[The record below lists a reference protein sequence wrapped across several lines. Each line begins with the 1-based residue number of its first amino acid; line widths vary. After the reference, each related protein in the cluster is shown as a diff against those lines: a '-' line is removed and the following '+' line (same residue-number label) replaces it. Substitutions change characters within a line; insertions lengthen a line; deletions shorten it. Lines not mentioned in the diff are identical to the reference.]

1 MQLLIASIASA
12 AIVLASPFMGQLQSF
27 LRRSLSTKN
36 YVLLFGV
43 GVIVAVGLAIL
54 FALLRIRE
62 RRAARFGLLLLA
74 LAFGASYMWLTATP
88 WPEVNAVER
97 VHFVEYGVIA
107 FLFYRAS
114 LYRRSLGPGGET
126 DPSIIILPLL
136 ASFMVGTL
144 DEWLQ
149 WFIPVRVGE
158 AHDVFLNL
166 ASISCGLM
174 FALALQPPR
183 SFTMR
188 TSPESRRRIGMLAA
202 AAGLVFATF
211 VSQVHLGHAI
221 DEPGIGRFYSH
232 YTRAQ
237 LTALQSDRAARWKS
251 DPPLRL
257 RRLSQEDQYLDE
269 GVWHVRRRNVTE
281 PAEAWREN
289 LILERYFAPVLD
301 TPTYASPQVNR
312 WPPEQRADLE
322 RRVGAVAIDF
332 TSAAEP
338 YPIVTWPKGPFWMIV
353 LVVTALLVAVPAI
366 RPPP

>member
-1 MQLLIASIASA
+1 MHLLIAVLASA
-12 AIVLASPFMGQLQSF
+12 AIVLVSPFMGQLQSF

-43 GVIVAVGLAIL
+43 CVIVAVALAIL
-54 FALLRIRE
+54 LALLRIRE
-62 RRAARFGLLLLA
+62 RRTARFGLLLVA

-97 VHFVEYGVIA
+97 VHFVEYGLIA
-107 FLFYRAS
+107 YLFYRVWNQD
-114 LYRRSLGPGGET
+114 G
-126 DPSIIILPLL
+126 DPSIVILPLL

-174 FALALQPPR
+174 FALALQPPG
-183 SFTMR
+183 SFTVR
-188 TSPESRRRIGMLAA
+188 TGPESLRRIGLLAA
-202 AAGLVFATF
+202 AAGLVFAAF

-221 DEPGIGRFYSH
+221 DEPGIGRFHSH
-232 YTRAQ
+232 YTPEQ
-237 LTALQSDRAARWKS
+237 LAALQSDRAARWKT

-301 TPTYASPQVNR
+301 TPTYASPQANR

-322 RRVGAVAIDF
+322 RRGGGVAMDF

-338 YPIVTWPKGPFWMIV
+338 YPIVAWPKGPFWTMALV
-353 LVVTALLVAVPAI
+353 LAALLAAVPAI
-366 RPPP
+366 RSSR